1 MQWPKHCRKRGD
13 SMKKT
18 WLQTWKENLKNRKKL
33 RRYVRALIQLV
44 FFVLM
49 PSAFTAAFSG
59 IKYIFTQIGAGAAIE
74 LTSFVSVLLVLI
86 LYTIVFGRFFCGFA
100 CAFGSLGDAVHALYV
115 WVAKKLKKKPIRLS
129 AKLNVGLQYVKY
141 LVLLLIVALCF
152 TGLYASIRGV
162 SPWDVFSMI
171 HAGNFRL
178 SGYAVGIV
186 LLVLILVG
194 MCVQERF
201 FCRYLCPMGAV
212 FAMLPA
218 IPLFSLY
225 RERTNCIPKCTACSK
240 QCPSSIELP
249 AAGKYEVSGE
259 CFQCQKCIDTC
270 PKGNVH
276 CGIKKLKGNEFWFTF
291 VRAALLFGL
300 FAWLKL

>member
-201 FCRYLCPMGAV
+201 FAAICAQWGRSLPCCPPFRCFLCIESGQTAFQNARLAVSNVLLLLNCRPSENMKCPVSAFSVRSALIPARKGMYIAV
-212 FAMLPA
+212 
-218 IPLFSLY
+218 S
-225 RERTNCIPKCTACSK
+225 RN
-240 QCPSSIELP
+240 
-249 AAGKYEVSGE
+249 
-259 CFQCQKCIDTC
+259 
-270 PKGNVH
+270 
-276 CGIKKLKGNEFWFTF
+276 
-291 VRAALLFGL
+291 
-300 FAWLKL
+300 